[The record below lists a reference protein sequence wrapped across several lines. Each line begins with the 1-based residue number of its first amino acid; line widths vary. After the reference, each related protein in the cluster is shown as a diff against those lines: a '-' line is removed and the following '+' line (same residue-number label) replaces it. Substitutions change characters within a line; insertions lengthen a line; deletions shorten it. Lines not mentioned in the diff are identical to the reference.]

1 MKQIKID
8 KTVILLLVII
18 LAGCVELVVVA
29 KTIAENSK
37 ASSDIR
43 AEIAL
48 EHQKKDS
55 YEELITA
62 YNDVSKDDF
71 VTDLN
76 DTLPTTDSFVEV
88 IEELESIAGRT
99 GVTIVTRV
107 GDTLL
112 TSEGFEI
119 NAKEATNRTSIGFT
133 LPVGATYD
141 FVEIELTIRGTY
153 PALSQFLDLFSNSRY
168 FMNIG
173 TMNITSAAGGSL
185 GSLDM
190 MLTVQVFVQKV
201 LYN

>member
-112 TSEGFEI
+112 TSEGL
-119 NAKEATNRTSIGFT
+119 R
-133 LPVGATYD
+133 
-141 FVEIELTIRGTY
+141 
-153 PALSQFLDLFSNSRY
+153 
-168 FMNIG
+168 
-173 TMNITSAAGGSL
+173 
-185 GSLDM
+185 
-190 MLTVQVFVQKV
+190 
-201 LYN
+201 